1 MQGLN
6 PRQAEAVRHV
16 GGPLLVIAGAGS
28 GKTRVITRKIA
39 HLIRA
44 HGLPANAIV
53 ALTFTNKA
61 AREMKARVGLLL
73 KGGAGRGLRV
83 STFHTFGLNLLRRE
97 AIAAGLRPGFSLFD
111 PEDGATVLKE
121 HLREH
126 ALADAVSPAAALAR
140 ISRWKNDLVH
150 PARAA
155 STAEDDFEA
164 GLAEL
169 YAAYEQS
176 LSAYNAC
183 DFDDLIT
190 RPVCLLRDHADARE
204 RWQNRIRHLLVD
216 EYQDTN
222 GAQYELVRLLV
233 GPRGAFTVVGD
244 DDQSIYAWRGAR
256 PDNLARL
263 RDHYPTL
270 KVVMLEQNY
279 RSSARILKLANGLI
293 GHNPHLFDKRLW
305 CDLGP
310 GEPARVLV
318 CRDEA
323 HEAERVATEIQHFH
337 LTKER
342 PYGGFAILYRG
353 NHQARPF
360 EQALRSLGVPYFLS
374 GGTSFF
380 ARVEVKDVMAYL
392 RLLANPADD
401 AAFLRVVNVPRREI
415 GPGTLQRLAGFAVA
429 RGLPLLA
436 AAADPALAEHLPTR
450 QANQLAAFAELLG
463 EHRVDI
469 ASGAA
474 DGVQPERARSQRR
487 QQSLPGLDPA
497 AGAPDSEHAGAVRR
511 AVQAEQVEAP
521 GIDEPPATPA
531 DPIAVVRHLL
541 SVIDYPGWCHD
552 SAPSRDAARRRIDN
566 VEDLTQ
572 WLQRLRKESAAEGG
586 APATLSE
593 LVAKLS
599 LLDVL
604 ERQEEDEG
612 GDRVHLMT
620 LHAAKGLEFPHV
632 YLVGMEE
639 DLLPHHSSI
648 DDAVN
653 DDTPDAGAGIE
664 EERRLCYV
672 GITRAQS
679 SLTFTR
685 ARRRRRFGETVTC
698 APSRFLAE
706 LPEGEVVQTD
716 NTKRSETEA
725 RAHGSA
731 QLAALKGLFT
741 DR

>member
-1 MQGLN
+1 MHGLN

-39 HLIRA
+39 HLIRE
-44 HGLPANAIV
+44 HGLAANAIV

-61 AREMKARVGLLL
+61 AREMKARVGTLL
-73 KGGAGRGLRV
+73 KGAHGRGLRV

-97 AIAAGLRPGFSLFD
+97 AAAAGLRPGFSLFD

-126 ALADAVSPAAALAR
+126 ELADAVTPAAALGH
-140 ISRWKNDLVH
+140 ISRWKNDLVD

-155 STAEDDFEA
+155 STADDAFEA
-164 GLAEL
+164 ALAQL
-169 YAAYEQS
+169 YAAYEES
-176 LSAYNAC
+176 LAAYNAC
-183 DFDDLIT
+183 DFDDLIV
-190 RPVCLLRDHADARE
+190 RPVRLLRDDADARE

-270 KVVMLEQNY
+270 KVVTLEQNY
-279 RSSARILKLANGLI
+279 RSSGRILKLANTLI

-305 CDLGP
+305 SELGP
-310 GEPARVLV
+310 GEAARVLV
-318 CRDEA
+318 CRNEA
-323 HEAERVATEIQHFH
+323 HEAERVAAEIQHAH
-337 LTKER
+337 LTKDR
-342 PYGGFAILYRG
+342 PYGSIAILYRS

-380 ARVEVKDVMAYL
+380 ARAEVKDVMAYL
-392 RLLANPADD
+392 RLLVNPADD
-401 AAFLRVVNVPRREI
+401 TAFLRVVNVPRREI
-415 GPGTLQRLAGFAVA
+415 GPTSLQRLAAFAA
-429 RGLPLLA
+429 EADQPLA
-436 AAADPALAEHLPTR
+436 AACAEPTLAEHLPAR
-450 QANQLAAFAELLG
+450 QAGRLAELAKLLD
-463 EHRVDI
+463 EHR
-469 ASGAA
+469 ARAA
-474 DGVQPERARSQRR
+474 
-487 QQSLPGLDPA
+487 A
-497 AGAPDSEHAGAVRR
+497 AN
-511 AVQAEQVEAP
+511 
-521 GIDEPPATPA
+521 
-531 DPIAVVRHLL
+531 PIATVRAL
-541 SVIDYPGWCHD
+541 VTAIDYPGWCKD
-552 SAPSRDAARRRIDN
+552 NAPSLAAAERRIDN
-566 VEDLTQ
+566 VGDLID
-572 WLQRLRKESAAEGG
+572 WLERLHRESVADGDGA
-586 APATLSE
+586 APATLPE
-593 LVAKLS
+593 LVAKLK

-604 ERQEEDEG
+604 ERQDETEG

-639 DLLPHHSSI
+639 ELLPHHGSL
-648 DDAVN
+648 
-653 DDTPDAGAGIE
+653 DDTEADGAGGANSEGGGIQ

-672 GITRAQS
+672 GITRAQQT
-679 SLTFTR
+679 LTFTR

-706 LPEGEVVQTD
+706 LPAAELHQPDSTQRTEA
-716 NTKRSETEA
+716 EA

-731 QLAALKGLFT
+731 QLAALKGMFH

>member
-1 MQGLN
+1 MHGLN
-6 PRQAEAVRHV
+6 PHQAEAVAHV

-44 HGLPANAIV
+44 HGVPARNIV

-61 AREMKARVGLLL
+61 AREMKARVGTLL
-73 KGGAGRGLRV
+73 KGQNARGLRV

-97 AIAAGLRPGFSLFD
+97 VEAAGLRPGFSLFD
-111 PEDGATVLKE
+111 PEDAATVLKE

-126 ALADAVSPAAALAR
+126 DLADAVTPAAALAR
-140 ISRWKNDLVH
+140 ISRWKNALID

-155 STAEDDFEA
+155 GTAEDDFDA
-164 GLAEL
+164 MLADL
-169 YAAYEQS
+169 YGRYEQS
-176 LSAYNAC
+176 LAAYNAC
-183 DFDDLIT
+183 DFDDLIA
-190 RPVCLLRDHADARE
+190 RPVRLLRDDRELRE

-270 KVVMLEQNY
+270 RVVMLEQNY
-279 RSSARILKLANGLI
+279 RSSGRILKLANGLI

-323 HEAERVATEIQHFH
+323 HEAERVAAEIQHMH
-337 LTKER
+337 LTKDR
-342 PYGGFAILYRG
+342 PYGSIAILYRS

-360 EQALRSLGVPYFLS
+360 EQALRALSVPYFLS

-380 ARVEVKDVMAYL
+380 ARAEVKDVMAYL

-415 GPGTLQRLAGFAVA
+415 GPTTLQRLAAFAA
-429 RGLPLLA
+429 EGDEPLA
-436 AAADPALAEHLPTR
+436 AVCADPRLAAQMPARQAQRLMALAGSLAEHR
-450 QANQLAAFAELLG
+450 AQ
-463 EHRVDI
+463 
-469 ASGAA
+469 S
-474 DGVQPERARSQRR
+474 ERAAH
-487 QQSLPGLDPA
+487 PIA
-497 AGAPDSEHAGAVRR
+497 AVR
-511 AVQAEQVEAP
+511 A
-521 GIDEPPATPA
+521 
-531 DPIAVVRHLL
+531 LL
-541 SVIDYPGWCHD
+541 EHIDYAGWCRD
-552 SAPSRDAARRRIDN
+552 NAPSRAAAERRMDN
-566 VEDLTQ
+566 VTDLLN
-572 WLQRLRKESAAEGG
+572 WLERLHREAAAEGPPPG
-586 APATLSE
+586 LPE
-593 LVAKLS
+593 LVAKLT

-604 ERQEEDEG
+604 ERQDEAEG
-612 GDRVHLMT
+612 GERVHLMT

-639 DLLPHHSSI
+639 ELLPHRGSL
-648 DDAVN
+648 DAA
-653 DDTPDAGAGIE
+653 DAGPSDSDTGAAGGAGVE

-672 GITRAQS
+672 GITRAQQ

-685 ARRRRRFGETVTC
+685 ARRRRRYGETVTC
-698 APSRFLAE
+698 APSRFLSELPSAE
-706 LPEGEVVQTD
+706 LHQPD
-716 NTKRSETEA
+716 STKRTDAEA

-731 QLAALKGLFT
+731 QLAALKGLLA

>member
-1 MQGLN
+1 LN
-6 PRQAEAVRHV
+6 PRQAEAVEHV

-39 HLIRA
+39 HLVRA
-44 HGLPANAIV
+44 HGVPAHAIV

-61 AREMKARVGLLL
+61 AREMKNRVGSLL
-73 KGGAGRGLRV
+73 KGERARGLRV

-97 AIAAGLRPGFSLFD
+97 ANAAGLRPGFSLFD
-111 PEDGATVLKE
+111 PEDAVTVLKE

-126 ALADAVSPAAALAR
+126 ALADAVTPAAALGR
-140 ISRWKNDLVH
+140 ISRWKNALVD

-164 GLAEL
+164 MLAEL
-169 YAAYEQS
+169 YAHYEQS
-176 LSAYNAC
+176 LAAYNAC
-183 DFDDLIT
+183 DFDDLIN
-190 RPVCLLRDHADARE
+190 RPVQVLREDRDIRE

-270 KVVMLEQNY
+270 RVVMLEQNY
-279 RSSARILKLANGLI
+279 RSSGRILKLANDLI

-323 HEAERVATEIQHFH
+323 HEAERAAAEIQHMH
-337 LTKER
+337 LTKGR
-342 PYGGFAILYRG
+342 PYGSYAILYRS

-374 GGTSFF
+374 GGASFF
-380 ARVEVKDVMAYL
+380 ARAEVKDVMAYL

-415 GPGTLQRLAGFAVA
+415 GPTTLK
-429 RGLPLLA
+429 
-436 AAADPALAEHLPTR
+436 H
-450 QANQLAAFAELLG
+450 LAAFAAEGEEPLAAACADPRLAAQMPARQAGRLMELAGILA
-463 EHRVDI
+463 EHRTVTERAANPI
-469 ASGAA
+469 AAVRALLERIDYAGWCRDNAPSRAAAERRLDNVADLLDWLERLQREAAA
-474 DGVQPERARSQRR
+474 DG
-487 QQSLPGLDPA
+487 A
-497 AGAPDSEHAGAVRR
+497 AGATLPD
-511 AVQAEQVEAP
+511 
-521 GIDEPPATPA
+521 
-531 DPIAVVRHLL
+531 
-541 SVIDYPGWCHD
+541 
-552 SAPSRDAARRRIDN
+552 
-566 VEDLTQ
+566 
-572 WLQRLRKESAAEGG
+572 
-586 APATLSE
+586 
-593 LVAKLS
+593 LVAKLT

-604 ERQEEDEG
+604 ERQDEAEG

-639 DLLPHHSSI
+639 ELLPHRGSL
-648 DDAVN
+648 DAA
-653 DDTPDAGAGIE
+653 DAEVDGGGIE

-672 GITRAQS
+672 GITRAQQ

-698 APSRFLAE
+698 EPSRFLSELPNAE
-706 LPEGEVVQTD
+706 LHQPD
-716 NTKRSETEA
+716 STKRTDAEA

-731 QLAALKGLFT
+731 QLAALRGLFA

>member
-1 MQGLN
+1 MHGLN
-6 PRQAEAVRHV
+6 PRQAEAVAHI

-39 HLIRA
+39 HLVCA
-44 HGLPANAIV
+44 HGVPASAIV

-61 AREMKARVGLLL
+61 AREMKARVGALL
-73 KGGAGRGLRV
+73 KGQSGRGLKV

-97 AIAAGLRPGFSLFD
+97 ADAAGLRPGFSLFD
-111 PEDGATVLKE
+111 PEDAATVLKE

-126 ALADAVSPAAALAR
+126 ALADAISPAAALGQ
-140 ISRWKNDLVH
+140 ISRWKNDLVT

-155 STAEDDFEA
+155 STADDDFEA
-164 GLAEL
+164 VLAEL
-169 YAAYEQS
+169 YAHYEQS
-176 LSAYNAC
+176 LRAYNAC

-190 RPVCLLRDHADARE
+190 RPVRLLRDDPDARE

-279 RSSARILKLANGLI
+279 RSSGRILKLANGLI

-323 HEAERVATEIQHFH
+323 HEAERVAAEIQHTH
-337 LTKER
+337 LTKDR
-342 PYGGFAILYRG
+342 PYGSIAILYRS

-380 ARVEVKDVMAYL
+380 ARAEVKDVMAYL

-415 GPGTLQRLAGFAVA
+415 GPTTLQRLAAFAAEGDEPLAVA
-429 RGLPLLA
+429 CADPRLA
-436 AAADPALAEHLPTR
+436 AQMPARQANRLKELAEILAEHR
-450 QANQLAAFAELLG
+450 SEAARGFG
-463 EHRVDI
+463 QHT
-469 ASGAA
+469 GA
-474 DGVQPERARSQRR
+474 ERAAS
-487 QQSLPGLDPA
+487 PVTP
-497 AGAPDSEHAGAVRR
+497 VR
-511 AVQAEQVEAP
+511 A
-521 GIDEPPATPA
+521 
-531 DPIAVVRHLL
+531 LL
-541 SVIDYPGWCHD
+541 ERIDYPGWCRD
-552 SAPSRDAARRRIDN
+552 NAPSRAAAERRMDNVTALLDWLERLHRESVADAAN
-566 VEDLTQ
+566 QATNAG
-572 WLQRLRKESAAEGG
+572 K
-586 APATLSE
+586 APAPNPAGASLPD
-593 LVAKLS
+593 LVAKLT

-604 ERQEEDEG
+604 ERQDETEG

-639 DLLPHHSSI
+639 ALLPHRSSLEAAVA
-648 DDAVN
+648 DAPTTHAHG
-653 DDTPDAGAGIE
+653 DPAAGLDAEAVGLQ

-672 GITRAQS
+672 GITRAQQ

-698 APSRFLAE
+698 EPSRFLAE
-706 LPEGEVVQTD
+706 LPSAELHQPDSRQRTEA
-716 NTKRSETEA
+716 EA

-731 QLAALKGLFT
+731 QIAALKGLFG

>member
-1 MQGLN
+1 MSALN
-6 PRQAEAVRHV
+6 PRQAEAVAHT

-39 HLIRA
+39 HLICVQGVPA
-44 HGLPANAIV
+44 HAIV

-61 AREMKARVGLLL
+61 AREMKARVGALL
-73 KGGAGRGLRV
+73 KGQRGRGLKV

-97 AIAAGLRPGFSLFD
+97 VDAAGLRPGFSLFD
-111 PEDGATVLKE
+111 PEDAATVLKE

-126 ALADAVSPAAALAR
+126 ALADAVTPAAALAR
-140 ISRWKNDLVH
+140 ISRWKNELID

-155 STAEDDFEA
+155 GTAEDDFEA
-164 GLAEL
+164 MLAEL
-169 YAAYEQS
+169 YGHYQQS
-176 LSAYNAC
+176 LTAYNAC

-190 RPVCLLRDHADARE
+190 RPVRLLRDDRDLRE

-233 GPRGAFTVVGD
+233 GPRAAFTVVGD

-270 KVVMLEQNY
+270 RVVMLEQNY
-279 RSSARILKLANGLI
+279 RSSGRILKLANALI

-323 HEAERVATEIQHFH
+323 HEAERVAAEIQHNH
-337 LTKER
+337 LTKDR
-342 PYGGFAILYRG
+342 PYGSIAILYRS

-360 EQALRSLGVPYFLS
+360 EQALRALSVPYFLS

-380 ARVEVKDVMAYL
+380 ARAEVKDVMAYL

-401 AAFLRVVNVPRREI
+401 AAFLRVVNVPRRAI
-415 GPGTLQRLAGFAVA
+415 GPTTLQRLAAFAA
-429 RGLPLLA
+429 EGEQPLAAACADPLLA
-436 AAADPALAEHLPTR
+436 PHLPKRQLGRLAELGALLAEHRSQASTAADPVAAVRALVERIDYAGWCRDNAPSRAAAERRMDNVTDLMDWLER
-450 QANQLAAFAELLG
+450 L
-463 EHRVDI
+463 HRER
-469 ASGAA
+469 AA
-474 DGVQPERARSQRR
+474 DA
-487 QQSLPGLDPA
+487 A
-497 AGAPDSEHAGAVRR
+497 AGATLPD
-511 AVQAEQVEAP
+511 
-521 GIDEPPATPA
+521 
-531 DPIAVVRHLL
+531 
-541 SVIDYPGWCHD
+541 
-552 SAPSRDAARRRIDN
+552 
-566 VEDLTQ
+566 
-572 WLQRLRKESAAEGG
+572 
-586 APATLSE
+586 
-593 LVAKLS
+593 LVARLT

-604 ERQEEDEG
+604 ERQDEAEG

-639 DLLPHHSSI
+639 ALLPHRSSLE
-648 DDAVN
+648 DAAEVG
-653 DDTPDAGAGIE
+653 DGDAAADADTGQLGIQ

-672 GITRAQS
+672 GITRAQQ

-685 ARRRRRFGETVTC
+685 ARRRRRFGETVAC
-698 APSRFLAE
+698 QPSRFLGELPAAE
-706 LPEGEVVQTD
+706 LHQPDSKPRDDV
-716 NTKRSETEA
+716 EA

-731 QLAALKGLFT
+731 QLAALKGLLGGG
-741 DR
+741 